1 MPKGAVMAPLRE
13 GAGCQNG
20 APLFLRCFSTCLGSS
35 GIYISSLLSE
45 ATEAM
50 LLSFIFGT
58 PEMARV
64 KRVICVSGG
73 CAGGAKT
80 PPL

>member
-1 MPKGAVMAPLRE
+1 MAPH
-13 GAGCQNG
+13 G

-50 LLSFIFGT
+50 LLSFISGT
-58 PEMARV
+58 PKMARV

>member
-1 MPKGAVMAPLRE
+1 M
-13 GAGCQNG
+13 
-20 APLFLRCFSTCLGSS
+20 
-35 GIYISSLLSE
+35 SSLLFE

-73 CAGGAKT
+73 RAGGAKT